1 MKNVSFEE
9 NRWIRSF
16 DKEIAN
22 PVWFLSDQIQ
32 NVNNDRSCNPTRK
45 RKNQLIV
52 KSKKK
57 LESNNR
63 YVPNKANSHL
73 LNFERGDKRQA
84 MTLPKDKYKSKTAKT
99 LIDIFH
105 DWDDGTE
112 IELTLINQI
121 LN

>member
-1 MKNVSFEE
+1 MRNASFEE

-32 NVNNDRSCNPTRK
+32 NVNNDRSSNPTRK

-52 KSKKK
+52 KSKKTLK
-57 LESNNR
+57 PNNR

-73 LNFERGDKRQA
+73 LNFERGNKRQA
-84 MTLPKDKYKSKTAKT
+84 MTSTIHYRKTNIKARQQK
-99 LIDIFH
+99 H
-105 DWDDGTE
+105 
-112 IELTLINQI
+112 
-121 LN
+121 